1 MINSYCMDRIG
12 NLHREMQLPWVA
24 LRRPQQQQRQQHYD
38 DSNRLIDSALTL
50 KSVLLWRSSDDLT
63 TSNKD
68 DVISPLKIVSHTITR
83 SCFNFKLIFFF
94 INFKSIK
101 ISPKKNFEFIFC
113 RMCLQMCDF
122 IMDFLFVCFY
132 QLFCPIYP
140 LCVCLYHFVF
150 FLCVWL
156 ICLMFVLD

>member
-83 SCFNFKLIFFF
+83 SCFNFKLIFFLSILNQSKSLQKKISNSFFAECVCKCVILLWIFCLFVF
-94 INFKSIK
+94 INCFVQ
-101 ISPKKNFEFIFC
+101 FIH
-113 RMCLQMCDF
+113 
-122 IMDFLFVCFY
+122 
-132 QLFCPIYP
+132 
-140 LCVCLYHFVF
+140 CVCVYTILFSF
-150 FLCVWL
+150 CV
-156 ICLMFVLD
+156 CG